1 MIIPSNQIRK
11 SQAQYT
17 KDGVEGNELNS
28 YFKTRSQTQKTHLFI
43 LKFFTNL
50 DKSIINH

>member
-17 KDGVEGNELNS
+17 KDGVELLNWIRIFLNS
-28 YFKTRSQTQKTHLFI
+28 FPNPKNSSLYTKI
-43 LKFFTNL
+43 FTNL